1 MAFIM
6 TKGFGKVMFRVE
18 VITLE
23 AKAPTLKYLHLGFWI
38 QLESAIIGGM
48 SYSHSGDEMH

>member
-18 VITLE
+18 FITLE
-23 AKAPTLKYLHLGFWI
+23 EKAATLKYLHLGL
-38 QLESAIIGGM
+38 QLVSAII
-48 SYSHSGDEMH
+48 DETS